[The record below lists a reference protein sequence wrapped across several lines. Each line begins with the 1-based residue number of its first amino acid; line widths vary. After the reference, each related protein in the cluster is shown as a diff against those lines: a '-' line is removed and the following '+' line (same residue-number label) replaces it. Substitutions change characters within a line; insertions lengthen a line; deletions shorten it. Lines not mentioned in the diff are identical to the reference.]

1 MNTRRYAVHSEDEES
16 YFASMTD
23 VVIGLLFVFIIMLM
37 FFAMRFQQATQ
48 QQDQATQQQ
57 KQATQQ
63 QIEVTE
69 RQKTLIDDLTDS
81 EAARSEILQSLGE
94 RLQKEGII
102 VSIIKEEGILR
113 FPEEILF
120 EKSSWD
126 LNAKGAVALKAL
138 ARALDVVLPCY
149 TVGSRSRTDDCPN
162 KKARAQVEAIFIEGH
177 ADSDPYRNPANGKM
191 TAQAPPG
198 GKRSS
203 DANVAPSDQRSS
215 FLSFLNKPTPA
226 PGASSNQADQR
237 RPSNLPPKDNLD
249 LSALRATSTFRE
261 LLKVLPDLSE
271 YKSPD
276 GKAVL
281 SVSGYGE
288 HRPVARAENEALDK
302 FKQRNRRIDLRILMA
317 ATTADAA
324 KKRQIDLQ
332 SSGSSPP

>member
-1 MNTRRYAVHSEDEES
+1 MYTRRYAVHDEDDEG

-23 VVIGLLFVFIIMLM
+23 VVIGLLFIFIIMLM

-48 QQDQATQQQ
+48 QQDQATQKQ
-57 KQATQQ
+57 KQATEQ

-81 EAARSEILQSLGE
+81 EAARSEILESLKDG
-94 RLQKEGII
+94 LQKEGII
-102 VSIIKEEGILR
+102 VSIFKDEGILR
-113 FPEEILF
+113 LPEEILF

-126 LNAKGAVALKAL
+126 LNAKGAIALKAL

-177 ADSDPYRNPANGKM
+177 ADADPYRNPANGSNPP
-191 TAQAPPG
+191 QAPPG

-203 DANVAPSDQRSS
+203 DAPGDQRSS
-215 FLSFLNKPTPA
+215 FLPFLNRSTPA
-226 PGASSNQADQR
+226 PGVSINPVSQR

-261 LLKVLPDLSE
+261 LLKVQPDLSE
-271 YKSPD
+271 YRSPD
-276 GKAVL
+276 AQSVL

-288 HRPVARAENEALDK
+288 YRPVARADNEALDK

-317 ATTADAA
+317 ATTAEAA
-324 KKRQIDLQ
+324 KKRQTDLQ
-332 SSGSSPP
+332 SSGSHP

>member
-1 MNTRRYAVHSEDEES
+1 MNTRRYAVHDEDEEG

-57 KQATQQ
+57 KQATLQ

-81 EAARSEILQSLGE
+81 ETARSEILQSLGD

-191 TAQAPPG
+191 TPQAPSG
-198 GKRSS
+198 GKHSN
-203 DANVAPSDQRSS
+203 DAPSDQRSS

-226 PGASSNQADQR
+226 PGVPSNPADQR

-276 GKAVL
+276 NKSVL

-288 HRPVARAENEALDK
+288 YRPVARAENEALDK

-317 ATTADAA
+317 ATTAEAA

-332 SSGSSPP
+332 SSRSHP